1 MDTMDGGRRRAKLP
15 LMAYRRLLLA
25 VVCSSVVGCAGIVID
40 DQKQAATNLGPEG
53 TADAAP
59 AGDDGTGCQVLE
71 LNATTPSGGGPT
83 VYTTQLSDPV
93 PEATRAFIDSDASGM
108 FTVTCLAGA
117 TVKVKATFGPYKGF
131 ATYELPAGAFELGGK
146 RSDRTCSVDISN
158 GLDGT
163 LRGFFSCPKEP
174 YADGNVFS
182 RSGMPIGL
190 GAFDAKVR

>member
-1 MDTMDGGRRRAKLP
+1 
-15 LMAYRRLLLA
+15 MAYHPLLLA
-25 VVCSSVVGCAGIVID
+25 VVCTSLVGCGGVVVD
-40 DQKQAATNLGPEG
+40 EQKQAATNLGPEG
-53 TADAAP
+53 TADATP

-71 LNATTPSGGGPT
+71 LSATTPSGGGPT
-83 VYTTQLSDPV
+83 VYTTRLSDPAQV
-93 PEATRAFIDSDASGM
+93 TRAFIDSDASGM

-131 ATYELPAGAFELGGK
+131 AKYELPVGAFELGGK

-163 LRGFFSCPKEP
+163 LRGFFSCPKDP
-174 YADGNVFS
+174 YAEGNVFS
-182 RSGMPIGL
+182 RSGPPIGL